1 VSVCFSNSLSTLHY
15 IRRRNPCMEA
25 NIKKEKTKK
34 KKKEKKKRES
44 VVKGEGQHV
53 YSTEDLTPPLHPT
66 VSDSSTSAS
75 IWLRNLLKLTALHSP
90 TIPSF
95 VLPLRKCFFFF
106 LYICTDATKHFK

>member
-1 VSVCFSNSLSTLHY
+1 
-15 IRRRNPCMEA
+15 MEA

-34 KKKEKKKRES
+34 KKRER